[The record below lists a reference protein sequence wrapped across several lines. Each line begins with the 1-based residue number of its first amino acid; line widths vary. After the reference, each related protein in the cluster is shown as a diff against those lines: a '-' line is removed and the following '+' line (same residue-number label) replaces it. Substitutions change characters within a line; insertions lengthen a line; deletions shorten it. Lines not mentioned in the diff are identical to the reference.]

1 MGYCTITE
9 QENFFNQLY
18 DSQFQKMWKYA
29 VVILANQDLAEE
41 VVQDAFLEAYLHI
54 DFLATCEK
62 PEWWLQR
69 TVKHKALHMLREQA
83 KNIRRLV
90 SLDAE
95 IAIHLPATD
104 EFERV
109 EDNEQGNLTQVK
121 QKIASAL
128 TEEDLH
134 LLKRVALE
142 GASYKQVSRE
152 MSLSIPVCQ
161 KRIQRVRKKL
171 KIIFQL
177 FLIFVSVF

>member
-1 MGYCTITE
+1 MGNCIITE
-9 QENFFNQLY
+9 QEKFFNQLY

-54 DFLATCEK
+54 DYLATCEK

-83 KNIRRLV
+83 RNIRRLV

-95 IAIHLPATD
+95 VASHLPAPD
-104 EFERV
+104 ELKRV
-109 EDNEQGNLTQVK
+109 EENEQGNLAQVK
-121 QKIASAL
+121 QKITTAL

-134 LLKRVALE
+134 LLKRVALD

-152 MSLSIPVCQ
+152 TGLSIPICQ
-161 KRIQRVRKKL
+161 KRIQRIRKKL
-171 KIIFQL
+171 KIILEL